1 MDLYEE
7 LERKSKEES
16 EREFDNTYLPLFKDI
31 IWSLETKEEIIEN
44 LPDENNYEYEKL
56 ITYFLDEARRD
67 ASCALEL
74 LEEENN
80 PYYMEILRKSK
91 FRIEIFEEL
100 LEKHKKKNDEENI
113 IENDEVLDAERH
125 FLFLE
130 SGEDDTFFQKE
141 IKRIVGSS
149 KNNDVAIDLSSLLDF
164 MRYGDFLHAKDTQY
178 KVYTEIKPIRGVR
191 EVKDFQSRIYFL
203 HIKGDF
209 YIVIGVSEKKGN
221 LPKDLIET
229 LYRRKKLAERVI
241 ESEKFKEK
249 VQDKAFRE
257 MAFIKEEE
265 IFKDAER
272 LTRKEK
278 SV

>member
-67 ASCALEL
+67 ASSALEL
-74 LEEENN
+74 LEEENDQ
-80 PYYMEILRKSK
+80 YYMEILRKSK
-91 FRIEIFEEL
+91 YRIEIFEEL

-249 VQDKAFRE
+249 VQNKEFRE